1 MPVHTATLDFTVGY
15 MSSGTCQGTK
25 DVAVNPLL
33 RSTTFS
39 KINNKKKTGV
49 VKNSKIKNSYR
60 EKRKKKKI
68 KINCLDFQKYN
79 LQEQG
84 ENEI

>member
-49 VKNSKIKNSYR
+49 VKNSKIKNSY
-60 EKRKKKKI
+60 KRKRKKKKKI
-68 KINCLDFQKYN
+68 KIVIEKRERRRKLK
-79 LQEQG
+79 LTV
-84 ENEI
+84 